1 MNIVLAFFHGI
12 FFGINNYINYV
23 IFVINTNH
31 MSSKKITRSGNL
43 RTNTTSSGMSIDTI
57 QQNVIFNQTDI
68 ETMKANIANIQSIN
82 TVYNNRILT
91 LEDQNDKLKQIN
103 KQLIN
108 IDY

>member
-1 MNIVLAFFHGI
+1 
-12 FFGINNYINYV
+12 
-23 IFVINTNH
+23 
-31 MSSKKITRSGNL
+31 MSSKKITRSGVN
-43 RTNTTSSGMSIDTI
+43 RVGTTSSGMSIDTI

-82 TVYNNRILT
+82 TVYNNRIVI
-91 LEDQNDKLKQIN
+91 LENENYKLKQIF

>member
-23 IFVINTNH
+23 IFVININH

-43 RTNTTSSGMSIDTI
+43 RTNTTSSGMNIDTI

-68 ETMKANIANIQSIN
+68 ETIKENIKNLQS
-82 TVYNNRILT
+82 TVYNNRIVI
-91 LEDQNDKLKQIN
+91 LENENDKLKQII
-103 KQLIN
+103 KQLVN

>member
-1 MNIVLAFFHGI
+1 
-12 FFGINNYINYV
+12 
-23 IFVINTNH
+23 
-31 MSSKKITRSGNL
+31 MSSKKITRSGVN
-43 RTNTTSSGMSIDTI
+43 RVGTTSSGMSIDTI

-68 ETMKANIANIQSIN
+68 ETIKANITNLQSIN

-91 LEDQNDKLKQIN
+91 LEDQNDKLKQII